1 MSRKL
6 LALFTAL
13 LLLLALATY
22 VYYRRTLAAVPV
34 DPYALVP
41 DDAVLVLSTYD
52 HPTLVRHLQETELWD
67 NLTAVRYFQQAA
79 GHLALADSLTG
90 GNTRRRNGLL
100 ALLGRK
106 LVITSVHV
114 TGPGEFGV
122 LYQVPLAQV
131 SEYRQVRGL
140 LETLGRDARYQLST
154 RDYEDQ
160 ELTVLTERRSES
172 SITVLNYRNHLLVS
186 ANSGLVEAVV
196 RRLAHPETPTVL
208 AAFGSTDLLKQ
219 RGVDASLL
227 VNYRR
232 LPQFLDVLFRREAH
246 GQFDQLAGLV
256 SEGLLGVKLGGSRAQ
271 LQGFSNPET
280 ARGTLQQR
288 LRGQP
293 TQALGLTGLLSTRTA
308 LLLHLAAAPARTW
321 PYQARPR
328 PGQPVVDSLVRNA
341 ALDSLRATF
350 GGEMAVAYLA
360 AAGAGSRPGR
370 LGLVRCPVPART
382 ARWLARLRRIDGNSP
397 AFTKVGP
404 YEIHPV
410 GFAEAAVL
418 GPLLAAP
425 QPAIVEVT
433 ASAGALVGNY
443 LVLSDEL
450 TLNGYLADVV
460 AGHTWAQTPGQVAF
474 LQETLPRA
482 RLSIFVDT
490 RNSWNALLGVLTEER
505 RAGLLRNEALFK
517 RFPQI
522 ALQLVPAENEAS
534 PDAQYYTQL
543 LLRHPDLGAAAAQA
557 SGAAANGRVLSFKH
571 LLLGTPALLPVVG
584 TRVPAVA
591 VQDST
596 NTLHF
601 VSADNTVLWS
611 DTLAGPAVGVGL
623 LPSGGGVPGSLLLG
637 AGSRLHLLANDGREV
652 LPFPLHL
659 PDTVRV
665 AALLAAPAG
674 PDAAARLLAVTTG
687 NDLLLL
693 DAKGRLFP
701 GWQPKRLDF
710 PLAGRPALLSVNGR
724 DVVLAPLQNGYVY
737 AFDRQGGLLPGFP
750 LSMGARLAGE
760 VLAQAGST
768 LSRTRLSVVNQHGE
782 LLIFTLSGDI
792 ISRRRVATWSRTAR
806 FGLVPDARGRTFILT
821 REDENQLDVFQAGQ
835 VAPLFSQRFVTSGRK
850 AVQLFDFGNSHR
862 VIAVTEPGPGQVF
875 LYDGKGRLLGG
886 AAMSSTG
893 TGVAMSYDAT
903 SDTYQLVRIVGREL
917 RRTELKVALP

>member
-41 DDAVLVLSTYD
+41 DDAVLVLSTHD

-106 LVITSVHV
+106 LVITSIHV

-122 LYQVPLAQV
+122 LYQIPLAQV
-131 SEYRQVRGL
+131 SEYRQVRSL

-172 SITVLNYRNHLLVS
+172 SVTVLNYRNHLLIS
-186 ANSGLVEAVV
+186 ANAGLVEAVV

-232 LPQFLDVLFRREAH
+232 LPQFLDVLFRRDAH

-256 SEGLLGVKLGGSRAQ
+256 SEGLLGVKLAGSRVQ

-280 ARGTLQQR
+280 ARGALQQR

-293 TQALGLTGLLSTRTA
+293 TQPLGLTGLLSTRTA
-308 LLLHLAAAPARTW
+308 LLVHLAAAPARTW
-321 PYQARPR
+321 PR
-328 PGQPVVDSLVRNA
+328 PGQPVVDSLGRARQGRNA

-382 ARWLARLRRIDGNSP
+382 AQWLARLRRIDGNSP

-410 GFAEAAVL
+410 GFQDAAVL
-418 GPLLAAP
+418 GPLLAEA
-425 QPAIVEVT
+425 QPAAVEVT
-433 ASAGALVGNY
+433 ASAGVLVGNY

-450 TLNGYLADVV
+450 TLNAYLADVV
-460 AGHTWAQTPGQVAF
+460 AGRTWAQTPAQVAF

-534 PDAQYYTQL
+534 PDAQYFTQL

-557 SGAAANGRVLSFKH
+557 SGAAANGRVLAFKH
-571 LLLGTPALLPVVG
+571 ALLGAPALLPVVG
-584 TRVPAVA
+584 TRVPAVV

-601 VSADNTVLWS
+601 VSADNAVLWS
-611 DTLAGPAVGVGL
+611 DTLAGPAVDVGL
-623 LPSGGGVPGSLLLG
+623 LPSGGGVPGGLLLG
-637 AGSRLHLLANDGREV
+637 AGPRLHLLANDGHEV

-665 AALLAAPAG
+665 SALLAAPAG
-674 PDAAARLLAVTTG
+674 PEAAARLLAVTAG

-710 PLAGRPALLSVNGR
+710 RLAGRPALLSVNGR

-750 LSMGARLAGE
+750 LSMGARLAGD
-760 VLAQAGST
+760 VLVQAGST

-792 ISRRRVATWSRTAR
+792 ISRSRVATWSRTAR
-806 FGLVPDARGRTFILT
+806 FRLVPDARGRSFILT
-821 REDENQLDVFQAGQ
+821 REDGNQLDVFQAGQ
-835 VAPLFSQRFVTSGRK
+835 VAPLFSQRFVTSGTK
-850 AVQLFDFGNSHR
+850 PVQLFDFGNGHR

-875 LYDGKGRLLGG
+875 LYDTKGRLLGG
-886 AAMSSTG
+886 AAMPSTG
-893 TGVAMSYDAT
+893 TGVAMSYDGT
-903 SDTYQLVRIVGREL
+903 SETYQLVRIVGREL
-917 RRTELKVALP
+917 RRTELKVMLP